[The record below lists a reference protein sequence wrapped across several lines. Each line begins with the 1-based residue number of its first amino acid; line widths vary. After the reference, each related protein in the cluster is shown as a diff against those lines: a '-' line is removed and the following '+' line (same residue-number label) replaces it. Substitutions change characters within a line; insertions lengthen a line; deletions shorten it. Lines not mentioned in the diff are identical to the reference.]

1 MKTMIG
7 IEEALASIRGHCVP
21 LGIERVALAQARSRI
36 LDADILAPRALPP
49 FDNSAMDGFALRWR
63 SGLDVGTRLSVRS
76 EQAAGDGVAAQSE
89 DACSIMTG
97 ALVPDGLDTVV
108 PVEDCEVLVRDDEGR
123 PLTIA
128 LSAVPRTGQ
137 HVRRLGEDVAQGERV
152 LTAGAR
158 LTDEALT
165 VLRGIGI
172 GEIGVRRR
180 PRLAFACTG
189 RELVDPDGAE
199 LAPGQIA
206 NTNGP
211 YLARLF
217 ADAGAEVIECLT
229 LPDDPQALAMHLER
243 WYASG
248 LDLIVTTGAVSM
260 GRYDFVPDALVATG
274 ATIHFHKL
282 RMRPGKPLLF
292 ATAPSGSLIFGLPG
306 NPISSTVG
314 ARFFVDAALRAM
326 CGRSA
331 ETPVMLPLADD
342 VRKKAG
348 FSMIQKATCSLAVG
362 GRLSVRALKGQES
375 FKTAPLLLADA
386 WLVLPEDAEMVAA
399 GSLVPVFP
407 LRPAGSGFLQGP
419 MT

>member
-1 MKTMIG
+1 M
-7 IEEALASIRGHCVP
+7 
-21 LGIERVALAQARSRI
+21 
-36 LDADILAPRALPP
+36 
-49 FDNSAMDGFALRWR
+49 
-63 SGLDVGTRLSVRS
+63 
-76 EQAAGDGVAAQSE
+76 
-89 DACSIMTG
+89 
-97 ALVPDGLDTVV
+97 
-108 PVEDCEVLVRDDEGR
+108 
-123 PLTIA
+123 
-128 LSAVPRTGQ
+128 
-137 HVRRLGEDVAQGERV
+137 
-152 LTAGAR
+152 LTASAR

-172 GEIGVRRR
+172 GEVGVRRR
-180 PRLAFACTG
+180 PRLALACTG
-189 RELVDPDGAE
+189 RELVDLDGAE

-217 ADAGAEVIECLT
+217 ADAGAEVVECLT
-229 LPDDPQALAMHLER
+229 LPDDPQVLATHLER

-248 LDLIVTTGAVSM
+248 LDMIVTTGAVSM
-260 GRYDFVPDALVATG
+260 GRYDFVPDALAATG

-292 ATAPSGSLIFGLPG
+292 ATAPGGTLIFGLPG

-326 CGRSA
+326 SGRSA
-331 ETPVMLPLADD
+331 ETPVMLPLADE

-348 FSMIQKATCSLAVG
+348 FCMIQKAVCSLALD

-386 WLVLPEDAEMVAA
+386 WLLLPEDAEMLAA

-407 LRPAGSGFLQGP
+407 LRPSAGGFLQGP